1 MSLKLHIW
9 GIWSIRNSVL
19 TMKIRLGWILRVSKP
34 IFRKSVNFIPWL
46 CDCIFGTPLVSGTH
60 LWVWK
65 FIRTD
70 HWGSTRRFCKNVN
83 LSSWELNCTFRVLKY
98 HKLSFD
104 YKNYPRS
111 NTEVLQV
118 NFSKSVHVIHW
129 PCNGIFWGLLSSETH

>member
-19 TMKIRLGWILRVSKP
+19 TMKIRLGWVLRVYKP

-65 FIRTD
+65 FITTD
-70 HWGSTRRFCKNVN
+70 YWGYTRRFCKNFN
-83 LSSWELNCTFRVLKY
+83 LSSWELNRIFRVLKY
-98 HKLSFD
+98 QKLSFG
-104 YKNYPRS
+104 YRNYPRS
-111 NTEVLQV
+111 NTEVLLF
-118 NFSKSVHVIHW
+118 NFSKSGNVIYS
-129 PCNGIFWGLLSSETH
+129 PCGGIFGDILVSETY